1 MEIKG
6 IVKQVGKTEKVNDK
20 FTKREL
26 ILKTEHETK
35 YPQYLVIQFT
45 QGNVSKLDS
54 ISPGELVTV
63 SINLKGREWSKD
75 GVERYFNT
83 IEGWNIKKDGETKN
97 ETPSQ
102 ESSNDNQD
110 LPF

>member
-1 MEIKG
+1 MEVKG

-26 ILKTEHETK
+26 ILKTEYESK
-35 YPQYLVIQFT
+35 YHQYLVIQFT
-45 QGNVSKLDS
+45 QGNVAKLDS

-63 SINLKGREWSKD
+63 SINLKGREWNGPD
-75 GVERYFNT
+75 GVKYFNT
-83 IEGWNIKKDGETKN
+83 IEGWNIKKDGEA
-97 ETPSQ
+97 PSQ
-102 ESSNDNQD
+102 ETEDINPDS

>member
-1 MEIKG
+1 MTISG

-45 QGNVSKLDS
+45 QGNVAKLDS

-63 SINLKGREWSKD
+63 SINLKGREWNGPD
-75 GVERYFNT
+75 GVKYFNT
-83 IEGWNIKKDGETKN
+83 IEGWNI
-97 ETPSQ
+97 
-102 ESSNDNQD
+102 
-110 LPF
+110 